1 MEGFEL
7 GQWPPTAIQ
16 ENYKSSLFLL
26 FLCHDSVLF
35 HLPLGNCLTPKKVG
49 PCKGAFPR
57 WHYNGA
63 SSKCEQFVFGGCKA
77 NNNNYLSEEECLN
90 ACKNIKGNAQL
101 IVLWQCCT
109 IGLQEYLYMKTVL
122 IYLCLKAV
130 CCFLSPME
138 TLKRN
143 LKNLHLV
150 IYFTMTVNRPIN
162 CHTILKASSKSILL
176 FNSSKK
182 INEMVFNFLVTLDLC
197 VLCTCIIK

>member
-1 MEGFEL
+1 MKGVNESVTLFIMWAIRRCKPNEFKHTFDSQNKMPHMNIKETVIEGFEL

-57 WHYNGA
+57 WNYNGA

-77 NNNNYLSEEECLN
+77 NNNNYLSEEECLH
-90 ACKNIKGNAQL
+90 ACKNIKGNAHL

-109 IGLQEYLYMKTVL
+109 IGL
-122 IYLCLKAV
+122 
-130 CCFLSPME
+130 
-138 TLKRN
+138 
-143 LKNLHLV
+143 
-150 IYFTMTVNRPIN
+150 
-162 CHTILKASSKSILL
+162 
-176 FNSSKK
+176 
-182 INEMVFNFLVTLDLC
+182 
-197 VLCTCIIK
+197 